1 MIMQNQNFIS
11 NDNNYKKAIILCYI
25 FIETTYPSSYNN
37 LVTFLVYIHLHY
49 LPASVQTVLEWITG
63 YRRSTLLP
71 WTAVL
76 GDIFKP
82 LQTSYYNIKIMNT
95 FSILPYPSS
104 RIKHATDQITVAI
117 STDHARSIPQTLW
130 SAKFEI
136 YYKRFVEEHFCRIS
150 TRWNYCLVK
159 YMRATLRSI
168 QVFALL
174 NGKLLHIQQKD
185 TFFQQHMLWKDYVL
199 KQFKWKSLYK
209 FHH

>member
-95 FSILPYPSS
+95 FLTHHHGSNTLL
-104 RIKHATDQITVAI
+104 IKSLWQYLRTML
-117 STDHARSIPQTLW
+117 ARSLKLCDLPSL
-130 SAKFEI
+130 KFI
-136 YYKRFVEEHFCRIS
+136 FKRFAEEHFCRIS

-168 QVFALL
+168 QVFASL
-174 NGKLLHIQQKD
+174 NRKLLHIQQKD

-209 FHH
+209 FYH